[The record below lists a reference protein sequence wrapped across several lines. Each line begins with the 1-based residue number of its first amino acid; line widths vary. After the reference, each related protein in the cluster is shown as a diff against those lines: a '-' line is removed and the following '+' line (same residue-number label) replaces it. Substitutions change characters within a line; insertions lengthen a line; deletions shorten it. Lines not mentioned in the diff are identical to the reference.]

1 MVVIGLTGGIA
12 SGKSTISNMLMDMKI
27 PVIDADVIARDV
39 VKPETDTLKR
49 LVQKFG
55 EDILNIDG
63 TLNRK
68 KLSNVVFNDRESL
81 KQLNLIIHPA
91 IKNAIT
97 NKLYKYRKSKE
108 KYCIVDAAL
117 LIEANFIDIV
127 DCVILVYVNRKTQVE
142 RLMNRDKISMEEA
155 ERKIDSQ
162 MGLDEKMK
170 YADYLVDNN
179 HDMENTRLQLK
190 SIIKEIFNLEERD
203 G

>member
-39 VKPETDTLKR
+39 VKPATDTLKR

-91 IKNAIT
+91 IKNAIM
-97 NKLYKYRKSKE
+97 NKLNEYRKSKE
-108 KYCIVDAAL
+108 KYCVVDAAL

-162 MGLDEKMK
+162 MSLDEKMK

-179 HDMENTRLQLK
+179 HDVENTRLQLK

>member
-68 KLSNVVFNDRESL
+68 ELSNIVFNDRESL

-91 IKNAIT
+91 IKNAIM
-97 NKLYKYRKSKE
+97 NKLNEYKKSKE
-108 KYCIVDAAL
+108 KYCVVDAAL

-162 MGLDEKMK
+162 MSLDEKMK

-179 HDMENTRLQLK
+179 HDVENTRLQLK

>member
-12 SGKSTISNMLMDMKI
+12 SGKSTISNMLMDMEI

-68 KLSNVVFNDRESL
+68 ELSNIVFNDRESL

-91 IKNAIT
+91 IKNAIM
-97 NKLYKYRKSKE
+97 NKLNEYKKSKE
-108 KYCIVDAAL
+108 KYCVVDAAL

-162 MGLDEKMK
+162 MSLDEKMK

-179 HDMENTRLQLK
+179 NDVENTRLQLK

>member
-12 SGKSTISNMLMDMKI
+12 SGKSTISNILMDMKI

-91 IKNAIT
+91 IKNAIM
-97 NKLYKYRKSKE
+97 NKLNEYRKSKE
-108 KYCIVDAAL
+108 KYCVVDAAL

-162 MGLDEKMK
+162 MSLDEKME

-179 HDMENTRLQLK
+179 NDVENTRLQLK

>member
-63 TLNRK
+63 ALNRK
-68 KLSNVVFNDRESL
+68 ELSNIVFNDRESL

-91 IKNAIT
+91 IKNAIM
-97 NKLYKYRKSKE
+97 NKLNEYKKSKE
-108 KYCIVDAAL
+108 KYCVVDAAL

-162 MGLDEKMK
+162 MSLDEKMK

-179 HDMENTRLQLK
+179 HDVENTRLQLK

>member
-49 LVQKFG
+49 LVKKFG

-68 KLSNVVFNDRESL
+68 KLSNIVFNDRESL

-91 IKNAIT
+91 IKNAIM
-97 NKLYKYRKSKE
+97 NKLNEYKKSKE
-108 KYCIVDAAL
+108 KYCVVDAAL

-162 MGLDEKMK
+162 MSLDEKMK

-179 HDMENTRLQLK
+179 HDVENTRLQLK

>member
-12 SGKSTISNMLMDMKI
+12 SGKSTISNMLMDMEI
-27 PVIDADVIARDV
+27 LVIDADVIARDV

-68 KLSNVVFNDRESL
+68 ELSNIVFNDRESL

-91 IKNAIT
+91 IKNAIM
-97 NKLYKYRKSKE
+97 NKLNEYKKSKE
-108 KYCIVDAAL
+108 KYCVVDAAL

-162 MGLDEKMK
+162 MSLDEKMK

-179 HDMENTRLQLK
+179 HDVENTRLQLK